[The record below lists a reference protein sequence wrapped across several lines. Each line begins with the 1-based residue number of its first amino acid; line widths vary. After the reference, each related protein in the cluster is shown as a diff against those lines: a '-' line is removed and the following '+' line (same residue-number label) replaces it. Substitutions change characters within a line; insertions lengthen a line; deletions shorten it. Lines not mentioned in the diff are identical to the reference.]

1 MFARVTQFEIDT
13 VAISLDAALARFK
26 EVVLPGLQRQPGYVG
41 SSLMRTQLGKGV
53 LITYWTSAATAEAGV
68 ESGFYAK
75 QVDTFVT
82 FYRQPPGREHY
93 EVVFMEQPVLS
104 PVTS

>member
-1 MFARVTQFEIDT
+1 MFARVTQFDIDT

-26 EVVLPGLQRQPGYVG
+26 EAILPELQRQPGYAG
-41 SSLMRTQLGKGV
+41 ASLMRTTVGKGV
-53 LITYWTSAATAEAGV
+53 LITYWTTADAAQAGV

-75 QVDTFVT
+75 QIEKFLT

-93 EVVFMEQPVLS
+93 EVVFMEQPVVS
-104 PVTS
+104 VA